1 VLDGR
6 YFIYPRMRN
15 PEREKRRSIE
25 RSIRL
30 SLDGL
35 DVGTGS
41 DGSLLVLSV
50 DLLDGVGS
58 SVGVRVSV
66 GLSSVLLL
74 LEVLVD
80 VLTEI
85 TRVDVGVLSLVT
97 GELLSDELL
106 VNLEDVGELLVG
118 NVVQESTL
126 SELAVGDSKPLL
138 SVSGLCDEEA

>member
-126 SELAVGDSKPLL
+126 SKLAVGDSEPLL
-138 SVSGLCDEEA
+138 SVSGLCDKEA